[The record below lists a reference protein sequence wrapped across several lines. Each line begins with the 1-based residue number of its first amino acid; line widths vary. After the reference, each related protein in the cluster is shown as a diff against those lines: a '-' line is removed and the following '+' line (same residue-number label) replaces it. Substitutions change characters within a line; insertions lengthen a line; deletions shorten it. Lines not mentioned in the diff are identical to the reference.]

1 MSHSCNIYWHLS
13 LCLPWI
19 YIKYYM
25 WEDLWVHSYCVTSCL
40 PQQRSRWSST
50 ELGPTVSRDLQTCS
64 MILKKKKKTG
74 CLPGFGGDSDHLLV
88 TPVSLKVSSR
98 PQTETLTRRFQM
110 FSQMSNKVQTED
122 RRRVFPFPLEYF
134 TKLWGLITLVKTH
147 GHFHSAL
154 NHRYVTVPCKR
165 LEPRPF
171 L

>member
-1 MSHSCNIYWHLS
+1 MSAVNIYQILHVRRSLGSLVLCNQLS
-13 LCLPWI
+13 P
-19 YIKYYM
+19 
-25 WEDLWVHSYCVTSCL
+25 
-40 PQQRSRWSST
+40 ST
-50 ELGPTVSRDLQTCS
+50 EVTLVIYRAGPHCQQGSADLLNDT
-64 MILKKKKKTG
+64 KKKKKTG
-74 CLPGFGGDSDHLLV
+74 CLPGFGGDSDHLLI

-98 PQTETLTRRFQM
+98 PQTEILMRRFQM